1 MSSRSSAGAIVFVV
15 LLVGV
20 GLFAANRGAQKAPEA
35 TAPAPVPTASEM
47 PDTRAAAPAAPE
59 AEPAGPAAD
68 LKSVV

>member
-35 TAPAPVPTASEM
+35 TAPAPVRTRWSSE
-47 PDTRAAAPAAPE
+47 TSTSRVSWARSGVVPA
-59 AEPAGPAAD
+59 
-68 LKSVV
+68 